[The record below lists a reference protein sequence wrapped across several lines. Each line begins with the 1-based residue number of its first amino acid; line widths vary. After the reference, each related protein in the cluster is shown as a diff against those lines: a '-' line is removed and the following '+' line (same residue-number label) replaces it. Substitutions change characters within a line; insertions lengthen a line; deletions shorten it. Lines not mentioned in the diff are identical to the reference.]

1 MSKALRRAIQQLQVQ
16 FQIAQNNYNREK
28 SLARDAQSRFD
39 RERQG
44 YTNTLNTIQR
54 ENAEAAALAQ
64 SRFDQQL
71 AESREANAAT
81 VEGLNKLLID
91 QQDQAKAQ
99 QAQFSAAQ
107 QASEARYQE
116 QLQRSQRLAA
126 AYIPGAQPTAGAPL
140 VGDQRKALTPSATR
154 TRGSLNNLSI
164 VNKPSGGGT
173 NQVSGLQIA

>member
-16 FQIAQNNYNREK
+16 FQVAQNNYNREK
-28 SLARDAQSRFD
+28 SLAQEAQNRFSQ
-39 RERQG
+39 ERAG
-44 YTNTLNTIQR
+44 YMNQLSSIQSQ
-54 ENAEAAALAQ
+54 NAEAAALAQ

-140 VGDQRKALTPSATR
+140 VGDQRKALTPSTTR

-164 VNKPSGGGT
+164 VNKPSGGGN